1 LSFAEIAMQA
11 VTYRELSNA
20 VQGRPIGVML
30 LDIAFERV
38 ETDSR
43 RVRPGD
49 LFWALKGPHHD
60 GHDHLAEAAERGAVA
75 CVAEQGAIVSLALPT
90 IAVAYTRRALAD
102 FAAWYRTQ
110 LSTRII
116 GITGSVG
123 KTTTRHM
130 LYSTLSSRIPGT
142 ESPGNFNNEI
152 GVPLSLL
159 GISAEDQFAAIELA
173 ARKPGDIGDLTRIA
187 RPEIGIITHVSPA
200 HLESFG
206 SLEEIARTK
215 GELLDYLP
223 EHGLAVLN
231 GDNEYVRD
239 MACLARCNVVL
250 VGTGEHCDLRA
261 EHLRS
266 ENGQMRFTLEGH
278 EYAVHCP
285 GTHLITSALATIVV
299 ARQFGMSSDEIATGL
314 LEFLPVP
321 GRCRSVPV
329 GEWTLIDDTYNA
341 SPASMAAACD
351 TLREWPTASRRI
363 LITGD
368 MLELGPDSRT
378 YHEALGRQ
386 AAAAGLDGLISLG
399 SHAPDVLRAARQAG
413 MAGGC
418 PAQCEGSE
426 IAEMLLDCWLE
437 PGTVV
442 LVKGS
447 RGMHMETIVEQIR
460 DLAASRIA
468 PEIPLRRAA

>member
-1 LSFAEIAMQA
+1 MRA
-11 VTYRELSNA
+11 VTFRDLSHS
-20 VQGRPIGVML
+20 VQGRTIGVML
-30 LDIAFERV
+30 QDDTFQRV

-43 RVRPGD
+43 RVRRGD
-49 LFWALKGPHHD
+49 LFWALRGPTHD

-75 CVAEQGAIVSLALPT
+75 CVAEHGRIESLPLPT
-90 IAVAYTRRALAD
+90 IAVSDTRLALVD

-130 LYSTLSSRIPGT
+130 LYSTLSTHIPGT
-142 ESPGNFNNEI
+142 ESPGNFNNQI

-159 GISAEDQFAAIELA
+159 GISSQDQFAAIELA
-173 ARKPGDIGDLTRIA
+173 ATRSGEIADLTRLA

-200 HLESFG
+200 HLATFG

-223 EHGLAVLN
+223 EDGLAVLN

-239 MACLARCNVVL
+239 MACLARCNVIL
-250 VGTGEHCDLRA
+250 VGTGDSCDLRA
-261 EHLRS
+261 EHVRS
-266 ENGQMRFTLEGH
+266 ENGQMRFTVEGH
-278 EYAVHCP
+278 DYAVQAP
-285 GTHLITSALATIVV
+285 GTHLITSALATIAV
-299 ARQFGMSSDEIATGL
+299 AREFGMSSDEIATGL

-341 SPASMAAACD
+341 SPASMSAACD
-351 TLREWPTASRRI
+351 VLRQWSGASRRI

-368 MLELGPDSRT
+368 MLELGDQSRA
-378 YHEALGRQ
+378 YHEELGRQ
-386 AAAAGLDGLISLG
+386 AAAAGIDGLISIG
-399 SHAPDVLRAARQAG
+399 QHASDVLGAARQAG

-418 PAQCEGSE
+418 LAHCAEGE
-426 IAEMLLDCWLE
+426 IADLLLDCWLE
-437 PGTVV
+437 PGAVV

-447 RGMHMETIVEQIR
+447 RAMQMETIVEQIR
-460 DLAASRIA
+460 DLAASRI
-468 PEIPLRRAA
+468 ESETLMRRAA

>member
-1 LSFAEIAMQA
+1 MRA
-11 VTYRELSNA
+11 VTFRDLSHA
-20 VQGRPIGVML
+20 VQGRTIGVML
-30 LDIAFERV
+30 QDDTFLRV

-43 RVRPGD
+43 RVRRGD
-49 LFWALKGPHHD
+49 LFWALRGPTHD

-75 CVAEQGAIVSLALPT
+75 CVAEHGRIESLPLPT
-90 IAVAYTRRALAD
+90 IAVSDTRLALVD

-110 LSTRII
+110 LNTRII

-142 ESPGNFNNEI
+142 ESPGNFNNQI

-159 GISAEDQFAAIELA
+159 GISAQDQFAAIELA
-173 ARKPGDIGDLTRIA
+173 ASRSGEIAGLTRLA
-187 RPEIGIITHVSPA
+187 RPEIGIITHVAPA
-200 HLESFG
+200 HLATFG

-223 EHGLAVLN
+223 EDGLAVLN

-239 MACLARCNVVL
+239 MASFARCNVIL
-250 VGTGEHCDLRA
+250 VGTGDRCDVRA
-261 EHLRS
+261 EHVRS
-266 ENGQMRFTLEGH
+266 ENGQMRFTVEGH
-278 EYAVHCP
+278 EYSVKAP
-285 GTHLITSALATIVV
+285 GTHLITSALATIAV
-299 ARQFGMSSDEIATGL
+299 AREFGMTSNEIATGL

-341 SPASMAAACD
+341 SPASMAAACEV
-351 TLREWPTASRRI
+351 LRQWQGATRRI

-368 MLELGPDSRT
+368 MLELGDQSRA
-378 YHEALGRQ
+378 YHENLGRQ
-386 AAAAGLDGLISLG
+386 AAAAGIDGLISIGQQASVVLG
-399 SHAPDVLRAARQAG
+399 AARQAG

-418 PAQCEGSE
+418 LAHCAEGE
-426 IAEMLLDCWLE
+426 IADLLLDCWLE
-437 PGTVV
+437 PGAVV

-447 RGMHMETIVEQIR
+447 RAMRMETIVEQIR
-460 DLAASRIA
+460 DLAASRVVTER
-468 PEIPLRRAA
+468 PVRRAA

>member
-1 LSFAEIAMQA
+1 MRA

-30 LDIAFERV
+30 LDMAFERV

-49 LFWALKGPHHD
+49 LFWALRGPRHD
-60 GHDHLAEAAERGAVA
+60 GHDHLTEAAERGAVA
-75 CVAEQGAIVSLALPT
+75 CVAEQGAIESLSLPT
-90 IAVAYTRRALAD
+90 IAVADTRRALAD
-102 FAAWYRTQ
+102 FAGWYRTQ
-110 LSTRII
+110 LCTRVI

-130 LYSTLSSRIPGT
+130 LYSMLSSHIPGT

-159 GISAEDQFAAIELA
+159 GISDEDRFAAIELA
-173 ARKPGDIGDLTRIA
+173 ATRPGDIAELTRLA
-187 RPEIGIITHVSPA
+187 RPNIGIITNVAPT
-200 HLESFG
+200 HLTSFG
-206 SLEEIARTK
+206 TLEEIARTK

-223 EHGLAVLN
+223 EEGLAVLN
-231 GDNEYVRD
+231 GDDEFVRD
-239 MACLARCNVVL
+239 MACFARCNVVL
-250 VGTGEHCDLRA
+250 VGTGHGCDLRA
-261 EHLRS
+261 EDVRS
-266 ENGQMRFTLEGH
+266 ENGQLRFVVDGD

-285 GTHLITSALATIVV
+285 GTHLIRSALATV
-299 ARQFGMSSDEIATGL
+299 AVGREFGLSSAEIAAGL

-321 GRCRSVPV
+321 GRCRPVSV
-329 GEWTLIDDTYNA
+329 GEWTVVDDTYNA

-351 TLREWPTASRRI
+351 MLHGWRGATRRI
-363 LITGD
+363 MVTGD
-368 MLELGPDSRT
+368 MLELGADARA
-378 YHEALGRQ
+378 YHENLGRQ
-386 AAAAGLDGLISLG
+386 AAAAGLDGLISIG
-399 SHAPDVLRAARQAG
+399 VHAADVLKAARGAG

-418 PAQCEGSE
+418 LAQCDGNE

-447 RGMHMETIVEQIR
+447 RAMKMETIVEQIR
-460 DLAASRIA
+460 DLAAARHI
-468 PEIPLRRAA
+468 PETPLRRAA